1 MYKRQVFIGFSG
13 EERGLIGSRYY
24 VDNPVVP
31 IESTVAM
38 INFDMIGWLRDDAL
52 TIYGA
57 GTSPDFREIIEA
69 AGTDSGLDLKP
80 IAAGFAGSDH
90 LPFQQRQVPALFL
103 HTGLT
108 STYHT
113 PDDDY
118 ETLNMPG
125 CVRVID
131 YSEDL
136 IKELLKLE
144 EAPTFAGAGSRPA
157 RRRTAYL
164 GARINFSDEIT
175 GLYVEDVTDDSPAS
189 AAGLKTGDVIVASGD
204 KALKTR
210 EDLLEM
216 LQENRAGDEL
226 VLKVQR
232 GDDTLEVMVTLG
244 RTPR

>member
-1 MYKRQVFIGFSG
+1 
-13 EERGLIGSRYY
+13 
-24 VDNPVVP
+24 
-31 IESTVAM
+31 
-38 INFDMIGWLRDDAL
+38 
-52 TIYGA
+52 
-57 GTSPDFREIIEA
+57 
-69 AGTDSGLDLKP
+69 
-80 IAAGFAGSDH
+80 
-90 LPFQQRQVPALFL
+90 
-103 HTGLT
+103 
-108 STYHT
+108 
-113 PDDDY
+113 